1 MPADDRL
8 TERATPAPEVAARAG
23 PWPNGGTMGV
33 TATLLLSCPDAKG
46 VVAGVAELVY
56 RHGGNIVHADQHTD
70 REQGVFL
77 QRAISRPAFSS
88 AR

>member
-1 MPADDRL
+1 VLGLERL
-8 TERATPAPEVAARAG
+8 RP
-23 PWPNGGTMGV
+23 
-33 TATLLLSCPDAKG
+33 ATLLLSCPDAKG